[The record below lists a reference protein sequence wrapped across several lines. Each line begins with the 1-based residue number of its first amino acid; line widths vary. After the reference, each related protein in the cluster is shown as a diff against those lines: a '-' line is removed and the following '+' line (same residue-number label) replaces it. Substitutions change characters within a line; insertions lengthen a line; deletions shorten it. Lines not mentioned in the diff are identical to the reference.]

1 MKEKKVLEKFRKLL
15 LQKRNEYIDKMNE
28 YGSDSYYDYCRGKKD
43 LIEDIVAYLANELNE

>member
-15 LQKRNEYIDKMNE
+15 AQKRNEYIAKMNE

>member
-1 MKEKKVLEKFRKLL
+1 MKEKKVLENFRKLL
-15 LQKRNEYIDKMNE
+15 LQKRNEYIGKMNE

>member
-1 MKEKKVLEKFRKLL
+1 MKEKKVLENFRKLL
-15 LQKRNEYIDKMNE
+15 SQKRNEYIAKMNE

>member
-1 MKEKKVLEKFRKLL
+1 MKEKKVLEKFRELL
-15 LQKRNEYIDKMNE
+15 LQKRNEYITKMNE

>member
-1 MKEKKVLEKFRKLL
+1 MKEKEVLEKFRKLL
-15 LQKRNEYIDKMNE
+15 LQKRNEYIAKMNE

>member
-1 MKEKKVLEKFRKLL
+1 MKEKEILKRFRDSLIKKRDEYKLKL
-15 LQKRNEYIDKMNE
+15 HE

>member
-15 LQKRNEYIDKMNE
+15 LQKRNEYIAKMNE
-28 YGSDSYYDYCRGKKD
+28 YGSDSYYDYCRGKRD